1 MKKIVFVNGIIAAL
15 LISGISS
22 LMLWS
27 AGPESSHSQSEW
39 LGYLIMIVGL
49 SVIFIAV
56 KQHRDHH
63 LGGVIGFKT
72 AFMVGLWVTL
82 IASAC
87 YVISWELYYQ
97 NAGQDFM
104 AAYQESH
111 LAKMRDDGAT
121 AAAIESFQQEMADF
135 AALYAKFYFRAFI
148 TLIEILPVG
157 LIISLL
163 SASLLRTQSK
173 H

>member
-1 MKKIVFVNGIIAAL
+1 MKKIVLINGLIASL
-15 LISGISS
+15 LIAGISS

-27 AGPESSHSQSEW
+27 AGPEASHSQSEW

-56 KQHRDHH
+56 KQHRDHNM
-63 LGGVIGFKT
+63 GGVIGFKT
-72 AFMVGLWVTL
+72 AFLVGFWVTV
-82 IASAC
+82 IASLC
-87 YVISWELYYQ
+87 YVLSWELYYQ

-111 LAKMRDDGAT
+111 LKQMQDDGASADAIKT
-121 AAAIESFQQEMADF
+121 AQQEMAGF

-157 LIISLL
+157 LVISLL
-163 SASLLRTQSK
+163 SASLLRTQTK